1 MLVLTRKAGEKV
13 QIGDQIEITILRI
26 GPEAVRIGID
36 APPDLNIVRTEL
48 IGHAT
53 PATDTPM
60 TEQPLCTA

>member
-13 QIGDQIEITILRI
+13 QIGDQITVTILRI

-48 IGHAT
+48 LLGHSP
-53 PATDTPM
+53 PAPPAP
-60 TEQPLCTA
+60 ELPLCTA